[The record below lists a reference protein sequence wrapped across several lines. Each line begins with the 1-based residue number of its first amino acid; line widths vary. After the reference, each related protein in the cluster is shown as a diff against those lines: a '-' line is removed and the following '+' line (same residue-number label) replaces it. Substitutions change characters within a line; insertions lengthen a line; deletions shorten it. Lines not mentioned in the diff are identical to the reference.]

1 MPQVLVVDDDRLVCW
16 SLEQTLRREGYGVSS
31 VDSAEKALEKL
42 EGSRF
47 DVAIVDVV
55 LPGMD
60 GLGLIGWMRLVS
72 PGIKTIVITGHGS
85 REVERKAL
93 EHGAF
98 AYVEKPF
105 SLKEVI
111 GLVKRALLSP
121 GLAQGQGGKYGT

>member
-1 MPQVLVVDDDRLVCW
+1 MARILVVDDDRLVCW
-16 SLEQTLRREGYGVSS
+16 SLEQALSREGYGVSS
-31 VDSAEKALEKL
+31 VDSAEKALEQV
-42 EGSRF
+42 ERNRF
-47 DVAIVDVV
+47 DLAIVDLV

-72 PGIKTIVITGHGS
+72 PGTRTIVTTGHGS

-105 SLKEVI
+105 SVKEVI
-111 GLVKRALLSP
+111 GLVKMALLPS
-121 GLAQGQGGKYGT
+121 GLTQEQGGKYGT